1 MKSHE
6 ISVDQLRI
14 LLTHAE
20 QALWDPKQQAI
31 AFGLLK
37 TILKRKLTLEELP
50 QVMMRVAELSIKSEA
65 IPVRSQSRKVF
76 FIRHKTNI

>member
-6 ISVDQLRI
+6 IDEDQLRI

-20 QALWDPKQQAI
+20 QALWDPKLQSI

-37 TILKRKLTLEELP
+37 TIIKKKLTLEELP
-50 QVMMRVAELSIKSEA
+50 QVMMRLAELSIKSEA
-65 IPVRSQSRKVF
+65 LPVRSQSRKV
-76 FIRHKTNI
+76 IRSKLH